1 MNPASGGQ
9 GGMDAERWAAL
20 SERLDALL
28 DLPVDA
34 RESLLVDLA
43 VDEAEALR
51 GWLRAIE
58 QSAGLLEREP
68 ESEGAA
74 AAPDRV
80 GPWRLIAAVG
90 RGGMGEVW
98 RGERTDGA
106 FERAVAIKFLRLDRP
121 QAARSIA
128 RERALLARL
137 RHPGIAQLLDGGVSA
152 DGRPWLVTEWVEGR
166 GFDAWLREAGPS
178 LRERV
183 ALVLALARAAAY
195 AHGQRVLH
203 RDLKPAN
210 VRVEPDGSPRLLDFG
225 IGELL
230 EAEPGIT
237 REAALTP
244 EFAAPEQL
252 RGEPADVRSDVHAL
266 GSLLWFALCERPPHG
281 SDARALAELVERV
294 CQRDAEPPSRH
305 ARVDGVD
312 ADLDAIALKALARA
326 PQQRYASADAL
337 ALDIERWLA
346 GDSVAARLPGRAER
360 LYRALRRHP
369 LESALGLALVLA
381 LAGGVLVARQET
393 RRADAARLQAEQA
406 RDAALAEADRG
417 ERLVDTFA
425 GLFAQAGAEQA
436 LTANAW
442 LDRARDAALRLVES
456 DAAAGQALL
465 VRLAAVEQDRGEH
478 ARALGLLERL
488 DSQSED
494 LDPALRA
501 RAGCRRGSALAMLGR
516 EAEAIAV
523 YAAAIVDADA
533 LQGSARLARID
544 CLQGRA
550 NLALYRGEAQADELD
565 LAAQALAELDALSA
579 SGDLRWRRASLLYTL
594 AALLDLSGRDAEAAQ
609 RYGEVMALDEALGT
623 TDSTDHAT
631 LIASRAG
638 ALQRAGDWAAADADY
653 TRAVALHARLA
664 PEHPNLGSHRANLA
678 GLKALRGDAEGA
690 VAQAEAALAMSNL
703 HAVGRANALY
713 ALGQAQAMLAEHAQ
727 ALASLDAAAQA
738 YIESGQPARAL
749 RPRIKQV
756 HVHVLA
762 QQWDAAQA
770 LYDTL
775 DAEARDAQP
784 AQRAEL
790 LREGVAL
797 QHARGDLDAARA
809 LAEVLD
815 ALALSTPA
823 GHPLRQLV
831 ALEQLQLRAD
841 AGEPVAAEIERLQAT
856 LAKQLASTHPALKP
870 RR

>member
-9 GGMDAERWAAL
+9 AGVDAERWAAL

-43 VDEAEALR
+43 ADEAEALR

-58 QSAGLLEREP
+58 QSAGLMEREP
-68 ESEGAA
+68 EA
-74 AAPDRV
+74 AAPDRI
-80 GPWRLIAAVG
+80 GPWRLIANVG

-98 RGERTDGA
+98 RGERADGA
-106 FERAVAIKFLRLDRP
+106 FQREVAIKFLRLDRP
-121 QAARSIA
+121 QAAPSIA

-152 DGRPWLVTEWVEGR
+152 DGRPWLVTEWVEGCA
-166 GFDAWLREAGPS
+166 FDAWLREASPT
-178 LRERV
+178 LRQRV
-183 ALVLALARAAAY
+183 ALVLALARAVAH

-210 VRVEPDGSPRLLDFG
+210 VCVEADGSPRLLDFG

-230 EAEPGIT
+230 EAEPGST

-281 SDARALAELVERV
+281 SDARALTVLVERV
-294 CQRDAEPPSRH
+294 CQSDPEPPSRH
-305 ARVDGVD
+305 ARVDGVN
-312 ADLDAIALKALARA
+312 ADLDAVALKALARA

-337 ALDIERWLA
+337 ALDLERWLA
-346 GDSVAARLPGRAER
+346 GDSVAARLPGRVER
-360 LYRALRRHP
+360 LVRALWRHP
-369 LESALGLALVLA
+369 LESALGVALVLA
-381 LAGGVLVARQET
+381 LGGGVLVAREEA
-393 RRADAARLQAEQA
+393 RRADIARLQAEQA

-417 ERLVDTFA
+417 ERLVDTFS

-442 LDRARDAALRLVES
+442 LDRARDAALRLADG

-465 VRLAAVEQDRGEH
+465 LRLAAVEQDRGEH
-478 ARALGLLERL
+478 ARALALLERVAAL
-488 DSQSED
+488 PQEP
-494 LDPALRA
+494 DPELRA

-523 YAAAIVDADA
+523 YDAAIAEADA
-533 LQGSARLARID
+533 LVGSARLVRVD
-544 CLQGRA
+544 CLVGRA
-550 NLALYRGEAQADELD
+550 NLALFRGEAGADELD
-565 LAAQALAELDALSA
+565 VAARALAELDALSA

-609 RYGEVMALDEALGT
+609 RYGEVMALDEALGN

-653 TRAVALHARLA
+653 TRAIVLHARLA

-690 VAQAEAALAMSNL
+690 AAQAEAALAMPNL
-703 HAVGRANALY
+703 HAVARANALH
-713 ALGQAQAMLAEHAQ
+713 ALGQAQALSGEHAT
-727 ALASLDAAAQA
+727 ALVTLEAAARA
-738 YIESGQPARAL
+738 YREAGQPARAL
-749 RPRIKQV
+749 RPRITQV
-756 HVHVLA
+756 RVHVLA
-762 QQWDAAQA
+762 QQWEAAQT
-770 LYDTL
+770 LYDAL
-775 DAEARDAQP
+775 DADSRDAQP

-797 QHARGDLDAARA
+797 QRARGNLNAARA
-809 LAEVLD
+809 RAEAVDTLIV
-815 ALALSTPA
+815 ATPA

-831 ALEQLQLRAD
+831 ALEQLQLRAE
-841 AGEPVAAEIERLQAT
+841 AGEPVAAEIERLQVV
-856 LAKQLASTHPALKP
+856 LAKQLAPAHPALG
-870 RR
+870 R

>member
-1 MNPASGGQ
+1 MSAGASGPVGV
-9 GGMDAERWAAL
+9 DAARWAAL

-34 RESLLVDLA
+34 RESLLLDLA
-43 VDEAEALR
+43 ADEAAALR

-58 QSAGLLEREP
+58 QSAGLLEREQ
-68 ESEGAA
+68 EA

-80 GPWRLIAAVG
+80 GPWRLIAPVG

-98 RGERTDGA
+98 RGERADGA
-106 FERAVAIKFLRLDRP
+106 FQRAVAIKFLRLDRP

-166 GFDAWLREAGPS
+166 AFDGWLRETAPT
-178 LRERV
+178 LRQRV
-183 ALVLALARAAAY
+183 ELVLALARAVAY

-210 VRVEPDGSPRLLDFG
+210 VRVEANGSPRLLDFG

-281 SDARALAELVERV
+281 SDAHALAELIERV
-294 CQRDAEPPSRH
+294 CQRDPEAPSRH
-305 ARVDGVD
+305 ARVQGVD
-312 ADLDAIALKALARA
+312 ADLDAITLKALARA

-337 ALDIERWLA
+337 ALDLERWLA
-346 GDSVAARLPGRAER
+346 GDSVDARLPGRVER
-360 LYRALRRHP
+360 LFRAVRRHP
-369 LESALGLALVLA
+369 LESALALALLLA
-381 LAGGVLVARQET
+381 LGGGFLVAREEA
-393 RRADAARLQAEQA
+393 RRADSARLQAEQA

-425 GLFAQAGAEQA
+425 GLFAEAGAEQA

-442 LDRARDAALRLVES
+442 LDRARDAALRLMDS
-456 DAAAGQALL
+456 DAGAGQALL

-478 ARALGLLERL
+478 ARALALLERVAGL
-488 DSQSED
+488 SKD
-494 LDPALRA
+494 LDPELRA
-501 RAGCRRGSALAMLGR
+501 RAACRRGSALAMLGR
-516 EAEAIAV
+516 EAEAIVV
-523 YAAAIVDADA
+523 YDAAIADADV
-533 LQGSARLARID
+533 LQGSARLARVD

-550 NLALYRGEAQADELD
+550 NLALFRGEVRADELA
-565 LAAQALAELDALSA
+565 LGAQALAELDALSA
-579 SGDLRWRRASLLYTL
+579 TGDLRWRRASLLYTL
-594 AALLDLSGRDAEAAQ
+594 AALLDLSGHDAEAAQ
-609 RYGEVMALDEALGT
+609 RYGEVMALDEVLGN

-653 TRAVALHARLA
+653 TRAIALHARLA

-690 VAQAEAALAMSNL
+690 AAQAEAALAMPNL
-703 HAVGRANALY
+703 HAVARANALY
-713 ALGQAQAMLAEHAQ
+713 ALGQAQALSGEHAT
-727 ALASLDAAAQA
+727 ALATLDAAAQA
-738 YIESGQPARAL
+738 YAEAGQPARAL
-749 RPRIKQV
+749 RPRIQQV
-756 HVHVLA
+756 RVHALA
-762 QQWDAAQA
+762 QQWAAAQA
-770 LYDTL
+770 LYDAL
-775 DAEARDAQP
+775 DAEAREARP

-797 QHARGDLDAARA
+797 QRARGDLDAARA
-809 LAEVLD
+809 LAEALD
-815 ALALSTPA
+815 ALIVATPS

-841 AGEPVAAEIERLQAT
+841 AGEPVAAEIERLQAA
-856 LAKQLASTHPALKP
+856 LSKQLASTHPALKARP
-870 RR
+870 

>member
-1 MNPASGGQ
+1 MRADASGPVGV
-9 GGMDAERWAAL
+9 DAARWTAL

-43 VDEAEALR
+43 ADEADALR

-68 ESEGAA
+68 EAV
-74 AAPDRV
+74 APDRV
-80 GPWRLIAAVG
+80 GPWRLIAPVG

-98 RGERTDGA
+98 RGERADGA
-106 FERAVAIKFLRLDRP
+106 FQREVAIKFLRLDRP

-166 GFDAWLREAGPS
+166 AFDTWLSEANPT
-178 LRERV
+178 LRQRV
-183 ALVLALARAAAY
+183 ALVLALARAVAY

-230 EAEPGIT
+230 EAEPDIT

-312 ADLDAIALKALARA
+312 ADLDAITLKALARA
-326 PQQRYASADAL
+326 PQQRYASADAV

-346 GDSVAARLPGRAER
+346 GDSVAARLPGRVER
-360 LYRALRRHP
+360 LFRALRRHP

-381 LAGGVLVARQET
+381 LVGGVLAAREEA

-478 ARALGLLERL
+478 ARALALLERVA
-488 DSQSED
+488 SRPKD
-494 LDPALRA
+494 LDPELHA
-501 RAGCRRGSALAMLGR
+501 RAACRRGSALAMLGR
-516 EAEAIAV
+516 EAEAIVV
-523 YAAAIVDADA
+523 YDAAIADADV
-533 LQGSARLARID
+533 LQGSARLARVD

-550 NLALYRGEAQADELD
+550 NLALFRGEVRADELA
-565 LAAQALAELDALSA
+565 LGAQALAELDALSA
-579 SGDLRWRRASLLYTL
+579 TGDLRWRRASLLYTL

-609 RYGEVMALDEALGT
+609 RYGEVMALDEVLGN

-653 TRAVALHARLA
+653 TRAIALHARLA

-690 VAQAEAALAMSNL
+690 AAQAEAALAMSNL
-703 HAVGRANALY
+703 HAVARANALY
-713 ALGQAQAMLAEHAQ
+713 ALGQAQALSGEHAT
-727 ALASLDAAAQA
+727 ALATLDAAAQA
-738 YIESGQPARAL
+738 YGEAGQPARAL

-756 HVHVLA
+756 RVHVLA
-762 QQWDAAQA
+762 QQWAAAQA
-770 LYDTL
+770 LYDAL
-775 DAEARDAQP
+775 DAETREARP

-797 QHARGDLDAARA
+797 KRARGDLSAARA
-809 LAEVLD
+809 LAEALD

-823 GHPLRQLV
+823 EHPLRQLV

-841 AGEPVAAEIERLQAT
+841 AGEPVATEIARLQAELSKP
-856 LAKQLASTHPALKP
+856 LAPTHPALKH

>member
-1 MNPASGGQ
+1 VNPASAGQ
-9 GGMDAERWAAL
+9 RGRDAERWAAL

>member
-9 GGMDAERWAAL
+9 AGVDAERWAAL

-28 DLPVDA
+28 DVPVDA

-43 VDEAEALR
+43 ADEAEALR

-58 QSAGLLEREP
+58 QSAGLMEREP
-68 ESEGAA
+68 EA
-74 AAPDRV
+74 AAPDRI
-80 GPWRLIAAVG
+80 GPWRLIAVVG

-98 RGERTDGA
+98 RGERADDA
-106 FERAVAIKFLRLDRP
+106 FQREVAIKFLRLDRP

-137 RHPGIAQLLDGGVSA
+137 RHPGIAQLLDGGMSA

-166 GFDAWLREAGPS
+166 AFDAWLREAAPS

-183 ALVLALARAAAY
+183 ALLLALARAVAY

-210 VRVEPDGSPRLLDFG
+210 IRVEADGSPRLLDFG

-230 EAEPGIT
+230 EAEPGVT

-294 CQRDAEPPSRH
+294 CQRDPEPPSRH

-326 PQQRYASADAL
+326 PLQRYASADAL
-337 ALDIERWLA
+337 ALDLERWLA
-346 GDSVAARLPGRAER
+346 GDSVAARLPGRVER
-360 LYRALRRHP
+360 LVRAVRRHP
-369 LESALGLALVLA
+369 LESALGLALLLA
-381 LAGGVLVARQET
+381 LAGGVLVAREET

-425 GLFAQAGAEQA
+425 GLFAEAGAEQA

-442 LDRARDAALRLVES
+442 LDRARDAALRLVDS

-478 ARALGLLERL
+478 ARALALLERVV
-488 DSQSED
+488 SQSEN
-494 LDPALRA
+494 LDPELRV

-523 YAAAIVDADA
+523 YDAAIVDADA
-533 LQGSARLARID
+533 LQGSARLARVD

-550 NLALYRGEAQADELD
+550 NLALFRGEAQAEELA
-565 LAAQALAELDALSA
+565 LGAQALAELDALSA
-579 SGDLRWRRASLLYTL
+579 TGDLRWRRASLLYTL

-609 RYGEVMALDEALGT
+609 RYGEVMALDEALGN

-638 ALQRAGDWAAADADY
+638 ALQRAGDWATADADY
-653 TRAVALHARLA
+653 TRAIALHARLA

-678 GLKALRGDAEGA
+678 SLKALRGDAEGA
-690 VAQAEAALAMSNL
+690 VAQSEAALAMPNL
-703 HAVGRANALY
+703 HAVGRANALH
-713 ALGQAQAMLAEHAQ
+713 ALGQAQAMLGEHTV
-727 ALASLDAAAQA
+727 ALATLEAAAQA

-756 HVHVLA
+756 RVHVLA
-762 QQWDAAQA
+762 KQWEAAQA
-770 LYDTL
+770 LYDAL
-775 DAEARDAQP
+775 DAESRDAPP

-797 QHARGDLDAARA
+797 KRARGDLSAARA
-809 LAEVLD
+809 LAD
-815 ALALSTPA
+815 ALDELVVATPA
-823 GHPLRQLV
+823 EHPLRQLV

-841 AGEPVAAEIERLQAT
+841 AGELVAAEIERRQAA
-856 LAKQLASTHPALKP
+856 LAKQLAPTHPALIP

>member
-1 MNPASGGQ
+1 MSAGASGPAGV
-9 GGMDAERWAAL
+9 DAARWAAL

-28 DLPVDA
+28 DLPQDA

-43 VDEAEALR
+43 ADEADALR

-58 QSAGLLEREP
+58 QSAGLMEREP
-68 ESEGAA
+68 EAV
-74 AAPDRV
+74 APDRV

-98 RGERTDGA
+98 RGERADGA
-106 FERAVAIKFLRLDRP
+106 FQRAVAIKFLRLDRP

-128 RERALLARL
+128 RERALLARM
-137 RHPGIAQLLDGGVSA
+137 RHPGIAQLLDGGMST

-166 GFDAWLREAGPS
+166 AFDVWLREATPT
-178 LRERV
+178 LRQRV
-183 ALVLALARAAAY
+183 ELVLALARAVAY

-210 VRVEPDGSPRLLDFG
+210 VRVEADGSPRLLDFG

-230 EAEPGIT
+230 QAEPGIT
-237 REAALTP
+237 REVALTP

-281 SDARALAELVERV
+281 SDGRALAELIERV

-326 PQQRYASADAL
+326 PQLRYASADAL
-337 ALDIERWLA
+337 ALDLERWLA
-346 GDSVAARLPGRAER
+346 GDSVDARLPGRVER
-360 LYRALRRHP
+360 LVRALRRHP

-381 LAGGVLVARQET
+381 LAGGVLVAREEA
-393 RRADAARLQAEQA
+393 RRADVARLQAEQA

-478 ARALGLLERL
+478 ARALALLERL
-488 DSQSED
+488 ASRSEN
-494 LDPALRA
+494 LDPELGA
-501 RAGCRRGSALAMLGR
+501 RAACRRGSALAMLGR
-516 EAEAIAV
+516 EAEAITV
-523 YAAAIVDADA
+523 YDAAIIDADA
-533 LQGSARLARID
+533 LQGSARLARVD

-550 NLALYRGEAQADELD
+550 NLALFRGEAHAEELA
-565 LAAQALAELDALSA
+565 LGAQALAELDALSA
-579 SGDLRWRRASLLYTL
+579 RGDLRWRRASLLYTL

-609 RYGEVMALDEALGT
+609 RYGEVMALDEALGN

-638 ALQRAGDWAAADADY
+638 ALQRAGDWAAADVDY
-653 TRAVALHARLA
+653 TRAIALHARLA

-678 GLKALRGDAEGA
+678 GLKALRGDAKGA
-690 VAQAEAALAMSNL
+690 AAQAEAALAMSNL
-703 HAVGRANALY
+703 HAVARGNALY
-713 ALGQAQAMLAEHAQ
+713 AMGQAQAMLGEHAT
-727 ALASLDAAAQA
+727 ALATLEAAALA
-738 YIESGQPARAL
+738 YREAGQSARAL
-749 RPRIKQV
+749 RPRIQQV
-756 HVHVLA
+756 RVHALA
-762 QQWDAAQA
+762 QQWEAAQA
-770 LYDTL
+770 LYDAL
-775 DAEARDAQP
+775 DAETREARP

-790 LREGVAL
+790 LREGMAL
-797 QHARGDLDAARA
+797 QRARGDLDAARV
-809 LAEVLD
+809 LAEALD
-815 ALALSTPA
+815 ALIAATPA
-823 GHPLRQLV
+823 GHPLRQLT

-841 AGEPVAAEIERLQAT
+841 AGEPVAAEIERLQAA
-856 LAKQLASTHPALKP
+856 LSNQLAPTHPAL

>member
-9 GGMDAERWAAL
+9 AGVDAERWAAL

-28 DLPVDA
+28 DVPVDA

-43 VDEAEALR
+43 ADEAEALR

-58 QSAGLLEREP
+58 QSAGLMEREP
-68 ESEGAA
+68 EA
-74 AAPDRV
+74 AAPDRI
-80 GPWRLIAAVG
+80 GPWRLIAVVG

-98 RGERTDGA
+98 RGERADDA
-106 FERAVAIKFLRLDRP
+106 FQREVAIKFLRLDRP

-137 RHPGIAQLLDGGVSA
+137 RHPGIAQLLDGGMSA

-166 GFDAWLREAGPS
+166 AFDAWLREAAPS

-183 ALVLALARAAAY
+183 ALLLALARAVAY

-210 VRVEPDGSPRLLDFG
+210 IRVEADGSPRLLDFG

-230 EAEPGIT
+230 EAEPGVT

-294 CQRDAEPPSRH
+294 CQRDPEPPSRH

-337 ALDIERWLA
+337 ALDLERWLA
-346 GDSVAARLPGRAER
+346 GDSVAARLPGRVER
-360 LYRALRRHP
+360 LVRAVRRHP
-369 LESALGLALVLA
+369 LESALGLALLLA
-381 LAGGVLVARQET
+381 LAGGVLVAREET

-442 LDRARDAALRLVES
+442 LDRARDAALRLVDS

-478 ARALGLLERL
+478 ARALALLERVV
-488 DSQSED
+488 SQSEN
-494 LDPALRA
+494 LDPELRV

-523 YAAAIVDADA
+523 YDAAIVDADA
-533 LQGSARLARID
+533 LQGSARLARVD

-550 NLALYRGEAQADELD
+550 NLALFRGEAQAEELA
-565 LAAQALAELDALSA
+565 LGAQALAELDALSA
-579 SGDLRWRRASLLYTL
+579 TGDLRWRRASLLYTL

-609 RYGEVMALDEALGT
+609 RYGEVMALDEALGN

-638 ALQRAGDWAAADADY
+638 ALQRAGDWATADADY
-653 TRAVALHARLA
+653 TRAIALHARLA

-678 GLKALRGDAEGA
+678 SLKALRGDAEGA
-690 VAQAEAALAMSNL
+690 VAQSEAALAMPNL
-703 HAVGRANALY
+703 HAVGRANALH
-713 ALGQAQAMLAEHAQ
+713 ALGQAQAMLGEHTV
-727 ALASLDAAAQA
+727 ALATLEAAAQA

-756 HVHVLA
+756 RVHVLA
-762 QQWDAAQA
+762 KQWEAAQA
-770 LYDTL
+770 LYDAL
-775 DAEARDAQP
+775 DAESRDAPP

-797 QHARGDLDAARA
+797 KRARGDLSAARA
-809 LAEVLD
+809 LAD
-815 ALALSTPA
+815 ALDELVVATPA
-823 GHPLRQLV
+823 EHPLRQLV

-841 AGEPVAAEIERLQAT
+841 AGELVAAEIERRQAA
-856 LAKQLASTHPALKP
+856 LAKQLAPTHPALIP

>member
-1 MNPASGGQ
+1 MSAGASGPVGV
-9 GGMDAERWAAL
+9 DAARWAAL

-43 VDEAEALR
+43 ADEAEALR

-68 ESEGAA
+68 EA

-80 GPWRLIAAVG
+80 GPWRLIAPVG

-98 RGERTDGA
+98 RGERADGA
-106 FERAVAIKFLRLDRP
+106 FQREVAIKFLRLDRP

-137 RHPGIAQLLDGGVSA
+137 RHPGIAQLLDGGMSA

-166 GFDAWLREAGPS
+166 AFDAWLREVNPT
-178 LRERV
+178 LRQRV
-183 ALVLALARAAAY
+183 DLVLALARAVAY

-210 VRVEPDGSPRLLDFG
+210 VRVEADGSPRLLDFG

-230 EAEPGIT
+230 EAEPGST

-266 GSLLWFALCERPPHG
+266 GTLLWFALCERPPHG

-305 ARVDGVD
+305 ARINGVD
-312 ADLDAIALKALARA
+312 ADLDAIALRALARA

-337 ALDIERWLA
+337 ALDLERWLA
-346 GDSVAARLPGRAER
+346 GDSVDARLPGRAER
-360 LYRALRRHP
+360 LLRAVRRHP
-369 LESALGLALVLA
+369 LESVLA
-381 LAGGVLVARQET
+381 LALLLALGGGFLVAREEA
-393 RRADAARLQAEQA
+393 RRADSARLQAEQD

-425 GLFAQAGAEQA
+425 GLFAEAGAEQA

-478 ARALGLLERL
+478 ARALALLERVA
-488 DSQSED
+488 SRSND
-494 LDPALRA
+494 LDPELRA
-501 RAGCRRGSALAMLGR
+501 RAACRRGSALAMLGR
-516 EAEAIAV
+516 EAEAIVV
-523 YAAAIVDADA
+523 YDAAIQEADA
-533 LQGSARLARID
+533 LQGSARLVRVD

-550 NLALYRGEAQADELD
+550 NLALFRGEARAEELA
-565 LAAQALAELDALSA
+565 LGAQALAELDALSA
-579 SGDLRWRRASLLYTL
+579 TGDLRWRRASLLYTL

-609 RYGEVMALDEALGT
+609 RYGEVMALDEALGNT
-623 TDSTDHAT
+623 ESTDHAT

-653 TRAVALHARLA
+653 TRAIALHARLA

-690 VAQAEAALAMSNL
+690 AAQAEAALAMPHL
-703 HAVGRANALY
+703 HAVARANALY
-713 ALGQAQAMLAEHAQ
+713 ALGQAQALAGEHGT
-727 ALASLDAAAQA
+727 ALATLDAAAQA
-738 YIESGQPARAL
+738 YGEAGQPARAL

-756 HVHVLA
+756 RVHVLA
-762 QQWDAAQA
+762 QQWAAAQA
-770 LYDTL
+770 LYDAL
-775 DAEARDAQP
+775 DAETREARP

-797 QHARGDLDAARA
+797 QRARGDLDAARA
-809 LAEVLD
+809 LAEALD
-815 ALALSTPA
+815 ALVVATPS

-841 AGEPVAAEIERLQAT
+841 AREPVAAEIEGLQVE
-856 LAKQLASTHPALKP
+856 LSKQLAPTHPALKARP
-870 RR
+870 

>member
-1 MNPASGGQ
+1 MSADTSGLVGV
-9 GGMDAERWAAL
+9 DAARWAAL

-43 VDEAEALR
+43 ADEAEALR

-68 ESEGAA
+68 EA

-80 GPWRLIAAVG
+80 GPWRLIAPVG

-98 RGERTDGA
+98 RGERADGA
-106 FERAVAIKFLRLDRP
+106 FQREVAIKFLRLDRP

-137 RHPGIAQLLDGGVSA
+137 RHPSIAQLLDGGVSA

-166 GFDAWLREAGPS
+166 AFDAWLREAGPS

-183 ALVLALARAAAY
+183 ALVLALARAVAY

-337 ALDIERWLA
+337 ALDLERWLA

-360 LYRALRRHP
+360 LVRALRRHP

-381 LAGGVLVARQET
+381 LAGGVLIAREQA
-393 RRADAARLQAEQA
+393 RRADAARLQAEHA

-442 LDRARDAALRLVES
+442 LDRARDAALRLADS
-456 DAAAGQALL
+456 DAGAGQALL

-478 ARALGLLERL
+478 ARALALLERL
-488 DSQSED
+488 ASESKD
-494 LDPALRA
+494 LDPELRA
-501 RAGCRRGSALAMLGR
+501 RAACRRASALAMLGR

-523 YAAAIVDADA
+523 YDAAIADADV
-533 LQGSARLARID
+533 LQGSARLARVD

-550 NLALYRGEAQADELD
+550 NLALFRGEARADELA
-565 LAAQALAELDALSA
+565 LGAQALAELDALSA
-579 SGDLRWRRASLLYTL
+579 TGDLRWRRASLLYTL

-609 RYGEVMALDEALGT
+609 RYGEVMALDEALGN

-653 TRAVALHARLA
+653 TRAIALHARLA

-678 GLKALRGDAEGA
+678 SLKALRGDAEGA

-713 ALGQAQAMLAEHAQ
+713 ALGQAQAMLGEHAK

-756 HVHVLA
+756 RVHVLA
-762 QQWDAAQA
+762 KQWNAAQT

-775 DAEARDAQP
+775 DAEARDVQP

-797 QHARGDLDAARA
+797 QRARGNLDAARA
-809 LAEVLD
+809 LAEALN

-823 GHPLRQLV
+823 EHPLRQLV

-841 AGEPVAAEIERLQAT
+841 AGEPVAAEIEPLQAA
-856 LAKQLASTHPALKP
+856 LAKQLAPTHPALKARP
-870 RR
+870 

>member
-1 MNPASGGQ
+1 
-9 GGMDAERWAAL
+9 MDAARWAAL

-43 VDEAEALR
+43 ADEAEALR

-68 ESEGAA
+68 ESEGVA

-98 RGERTDGA
+98 RGERADGA

-137 RHPGIAQLLDGGVSA
+137 RHPCIAQLLDGGVSA

-166 GFDAWLREAGPS
+166 GFDAWLREASPT

-183 ALVLALARAAAY
+183 SLLLALARALAY

-266 GSLLWFALCERPPHG
+266 GSLLWFALCERSPHG

-294 CQRDAEPPSRH
+294 CQRDAEPPSRN
-305 ARVDGVD
+305 ARVGGVD
-312 ADLDAIALKALARA
+312 ADLDAITLKALARA

-337 ALDIERWLA
+337 ALDLERWLA
-346 GDSVAARLPGRAER
+346 GESVAARLPGRAER
-360 LYRALRRHP
+360 LVRVLRRHP

-393 RRADAARLQAEQA
+393 RRADASRLQAEQA

-425 GLFAQAGAEQA
+425 GLFARAGAGQA

-478 ARALGLLERL
+478 ARALALLERL
-488 DSQSED
+488 ASQSED

-523 YAAAIVDADA
+523 YNAAIVDAVA

-609 RYGEVMALDEALGT
+609 RYGEVMALDEALGN

-690 VAQAEAALAMSNL
+690 VAEAEAALAMSNL
-703 HAVGRANALY
+703 HAVGRANALF
-713 ALGQAQAMLAEHAQ
+713 ALGQAQAMLGEHVR

-738 YIESGQPARAL
+738 YIQSGQSARAL

-756 HVHVLA
+756 RVHVLA
-762 QQWDAAQA
+762 KQWDAAQS

-809 LAEVLD
+809 LAEALN

-823 GHPLRQLV
+823 EHPLRQLV
-831 ALEQLQLRAD
+831 ALERLQLRAD
-841 AGEPVAAEIERLQAT
+841 AGEPVAAEIERLQAE
-856 LAKQLASTHPALKP
+856 LSKQLAPTHQALKP
-870 RR
+870 RP

>member
-1 MNPASGGQ
+1 MNADASGPVGV
-9 GGMDAERWAAL
+9 DAARWAAL

-28 DLPVDA
+28 DLPADA

-43 VDEAEALR
+43 ADEAEALR

-58 QSAGLLEREP
+58 QSTGLMGREP
-68 ESEGAA
+68 EAA
-74 AAPDRV
+74 RPDQV
-80 GPWRLIAAVG
+80 GPWRIIAAVG

-98 RGERTDGA
+98 RGERADGA
-106 FERAVAIKFLRLDRP
+106 FQREVAIKFLRIDRP

-137 RHPGIAQLLDGGVSA
+137 RHPGIAQLLDGGMSA

-166 GFDAWLREAGPS
+166 AFDTWLSEANPT

-183 ALVLALARAAAY
+183 ALVLALARAVAY

-210 VRVEPDGSPRLLDFG
+210 VRVEADGSPRLLDFG

-252 RGEPADVRSDVHAL
+252 RGEPTDVRTDVHAL
-266 GSLLWFALCERPPHG
+266 GALLWFALCERPPHG

-346 GDSVAARLPGRAER
+346 GDSVAARLPGRVER

-381 LAGGVLVARQET
+381 LAGGVLVAREQA
-393 RRADAARLQAEQA
+393 RRADAARLQAEHA

-478 ARALGLLERL
+478 ARALTLLERVAG
-488 DSQSED
+488 QSTG
-494 LDPALRA
+494 LDPELRA
-501 RAGCRRGSALAMLGR
+501 RAACRQGSALAMLGR
-516 EAEAIAV
+516 EREAIAV
-523 YAAAIVDADA
+523 YDHAIAEAEA
-533 LQGSARLARID
+533 LQGSARLVRVD
-544 CLQGRA
+544 CLIGRA
-550 NLALYRGEAQADELD
+550 NLALFRGEARTDELA
-565 LAAQALAELDALSA
+565 LAERALAELDALSA
-579 SGDLRWRRASLLYTL
+579 SGDLRWRRAGALYTL

-609 RYGEVMALDEALGT
+609 RYGEVMALDEALGNT
-623 TDSTDHAT
+623 ESTDHAT

-653 TRAVALHARLA
+653 TRAIALHARLA

-690 VAQAEAALAMSNL
+690 LAQAEAALAMANL
-703 HAVGRANALY
+703 HAMGRANALY
-713 ALGQAQAMLAEHAQ
+713 ALGQAQALSGDYAT
-727 ALASLDAAAQA
+727 ALASLEAAAQA
-738 YIESGQPARAL
+738 YGEAGQPGRAL

-756 HVHVLA
+756 RVHVLA
-762 QQWDAAQA
+762 QQWEAAQT
-770 LYDTL
+770 LYATL
-775 DAEARDAQP
+775 DAQLRDAQP

-790 LREGVAL
+790 LREGLAL
-797 QHARGDLDAARA
+797 QRARGNLDAART
-809 LAEVLD
+809 LAEALD
-815 ALALSTPA
+815 ALIVATPA

-831 ALEQLQLRAD
+831 ALEHLQLRAD
-841 AGEPVAAEIERLQAT
+841 AGEPIATEIARLQSV
-856 LAKQLASTHPALKP
+856 LSKQLAPTHPALES